1 MVYIGVQ
8 YVGKYYRDFNRID
21 LASLAEGVEEFIRT
35 PHLGTAGCV
44 VSPAVDGV
52 VILVFYRDEPE
63 GVVGQVILPIVI
75 AGRAYLIDDEGV
87 IVGQGNG
94 RLKLP

>member
-1 MVYIGVQ
+1 MQ
-8 YVGKYYRDFNRID
+8 YVGKYYRYFSRIG
-21 LASLAEGVEEFIRT
+21 LASLAEGVEEFIRAS
-35 PHLGTAGCV
+35 HLGTAGCV

-52 VILVFYRDEPE
+52 VILVFYRDAPE

-75 AGRAYLIDDEGV
+75 AGCAYLLDDEGV